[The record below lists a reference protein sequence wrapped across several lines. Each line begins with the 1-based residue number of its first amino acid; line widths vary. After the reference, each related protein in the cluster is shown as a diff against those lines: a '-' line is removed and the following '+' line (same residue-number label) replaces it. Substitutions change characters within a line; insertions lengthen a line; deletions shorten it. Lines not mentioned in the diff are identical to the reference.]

1 MQDDINN
8 NDLKPPSNDGC
19 RDDVIPSEDSEFHA
33 FTRASARKS
42 LTNNAA
48 MMRWLE
54 AQERLIE
61 RNADVSH
68 FTSSVENNLK
78 RNLKN
83 VLVRIR
89 PPKLLTYC

>member
-1 MQDDINN
+1 MQNAYSVVYMLQDDVNN
-8 NDLKPPSNDGC
+8 NDLKPPSSDGNW
-19 RDDVIPSEDSEFHA
+19 RDDVITPEDSAFHA

-68 FTSSVENNLK
+68 FY
-78 RNLKN
+78 
-83 VLVRIR
+83 LVR
-89 PPKLLTYC
+89 